1 MGIIGVV
8 AAMTLPSLI
17 TRTQNKELQ
26 TALKKGYSEILQAL
40 EFMKSDVGGDI
51 LPQDYP
57 ARTFSP
63 IFSKYFK
70 SLKTASISSI
80 LPGELEDGDS
90 EDSVFR
96 VYNNYKTYNNLQTI
110 KADIF
115 DDGQLI
121 LQNGALILIEN
132 PHIVGSGIIYI
143 SIDVNGMNKK
153 PNVYGRDLFTFQ
165 LTSEGKLLPMG
176 AEGTKYT
183 NMDKYCSKNSNDRLN
198 GIACAAKALT
208 DPDYFE
214 KMY

>member
-1 MGIIGVV
+1 
-8 AAMTLPSLI
+8 MTLPSLI

-90 EDSVFR
+90 EDSVYK
-96 VYNNYKTYNNLQTI
+96 VYNNYKTYNNSQTI

-121 LQNGALILIEN
+121 LQDGALILIEN

-198 GIACAAKALT
+198 GIACAAKPLT